1 MSRKRVPLN
10 QNECTADFR
19 IGVPFEQNL
28 QVEITSAHILTLLIA
43 NNITLYNVLAADCLP
58 VQIGDNN
65 EQ

>member
-1 MSRKRVPLN
+1 M
-10 QNECTADFR
+10 
-19 IGVPFEQNL
+19 
-28 QVEITSAHILTLLIA
+28 VEITSAHILILIA